1 MSYAKFL
8 RRLSIGIMW
17 LTSAYVLLMLLIA
30 LTDQGQPTGALN
42 GADLTQLF
50 YPVWYANPDVITAV
64 RLAVVAYPTAALAY
78 GLAVLLSYA
87 ATDRPVPPRLYSEPP
102 AGPQTQ
108 TPFGGLGD
116 PFAQSTHAGPL
127 PAPGPGA
134 PAAIDQTDNPD
145 YLCILDTAFL
155 IRAISRNA
163 AAILGFAPESL
174 LHRPFTNFV
183 MAADIAQI
191 HATGDRLTQDP
202 QAVIGLHL
210 HIRHPDELVVEAD
223 AICRAGLG
231 ADGRIISMT
240 LIPRSERGPLSSQ
253 LAAIW
258 Y

>member
-30 LTDQGQPTGALN
+30 LTDQGEPTGAFN
-42 GADLTQLF
+42 GADFSQLF
-50 YPVWYANPDVITAV
+50 YPAWYANPNVVTAV
-64 RLAVVAYPTAALAY
+64 RLAVVAYPSAALAY
-78 GLAVLLSYA
+78 GLALLLSYA
-87 ATDRPVPPRLYSEPP
+87 ATDRPMPPRLYSASHRTTSSPS
-102 AGPQTQ
+102 
-108 TPFGGLGD
+108 GGLGE
-116 PFAQSTHAGPL
+116 PLAHTPSSGPSMER
-127 PAPGPGA
+127 GPEA
-134 PAAIDQTDNPD
+134 PAGTDHIENPD

-163 AAILGFAPESL
+163 AAIIGFAPDAL

-183 MAADIAQI
+183 MAADIAQL
-191 HATGDRLTQDP
+191 HAASDRLIDDP

-210 HIRHPDELVVEAD
+210 HIRHPDEMVVEAD
-223 AICRAGLG
+223 VICRAGLG

-240 LIPRSERGPLSSQ
+240 LIPRSERGPLSDQ